1 MNQTPGGSG
10 GVGTET
16 PGELT
21 PTTTRPTHI
30 HIDDNPAQQYV
41 ASLRPPLTPSKSSS
55 KIPSMKESSQVNL
68 HSDSEFNARYE
79 RALQEQSTS
88 IEIKPT
94 SPNLT
99 TKTDSKPLK
108 KTEKR
113 DESYD
118 NSTDSD
124 DHDEFDWD
132 LSDEDEL
139 DEEEKEN
146 RKIEKNKRLTHLHEH
161 QVKRATRLRKVYL
174 TFMKLSRPIRTSLLL
189 LFGSGLTISPTLI
202 LHFRFP
208 NSPVIRPVMVWSIW
222 LSLCVAATCLS
233 SIMTDFLPII
243 LLKIIDFLYGSTPEK
258 LKTQVELWMSVR
270 FWIKLALSFTWYWV
284 ILLVMFSSIFPFQG
298 DSRLHY
304 FSWIQK
310 VTGGLFATG
319 LMLLAEKILLQ
330 IVKLNFHRTSLKDR
344 LEENEKALWALDKL
358 AAAKEH
364 VQKRRSGFLSGF
376 GVSRKS
382 NEGTGRNTPAKI
394 GISTARNSYNVDRSG
409 DLNIPIGGDVPLT
422 PMTTPGTPSQTRMNQ
437 DAEILEK
444 ELKKAKKN
452 RKRRSANLQ
461 NVADQFTNAI
471 AQVTLKD
478 ERKIKHDGIGSST
491 HSAKKLAKKLFE
503 GLDEDHGGVIT
514 RNEFEPYFKNPSDAF
529 MAFNLFDKDGNGD
542 IDRKEMR
549 NAVARIYRERKAL
562 ATSLKDMS
570 SAVAKLDAVLL
581 SIAFIIVI
589 FIWLLI
595 FNPSGTTSQFVPM
608 ATIILGF
615 SFIFGNAAKNL
626 FESMLFIFSVHPY
639 DVGDLVFIDESPM
652 FVLEFGLFSTT
663 FQRVDGQVIVAPNS
677 VLGSQKYIL
686 NVRRSGSMW
695 ETTNIMVGFETPLD
709 VLHEFRTRMRQYV
722 NDNPREWKGGLD
734 VNIDYMQ
741 NQNLIQLIIA
751 MEHKGNW
758 QDWGARWD
766 RRTLLMREMKKILD
780 SLNIIYKLPIQ
791 PVSFVSS
798 TNLGRKGYGS
808 SNKRSVGLNGSS
820 FTGPTVLGNAGRIGT
835 NSHSDWTN
843 TGNLPSLRVQSN
855 Q

>member
-1 MNQTPGGSG
+1 MNRPNADDSINT
-10 GVGTET
+10 TELNNLI
-16 PGELT
+16 PH
-21 PTTTRPTHI
+21 PRPTHI

-41 ASLRPPLTPSKSSS
+41 ASIRPPLVSAKTSPGILTMKDSSH
-55 KIPSMKESSQVNL
+55 VNV
-68 HSDSEFNARYE
+68 HSDSQFKARYE
-79 RALQEQSTS
+79 RALQDQSIT
-88 IEIKPT
+88 IEVN
-94 SPNLT
+94 SPNQSHQIHQNQNNRPREQN
-99 TKTDSKPLK
+99 K
-108 KTEKR
+108 
-113 DESYD
+113 DERPAETSD
-118 NSTDSD
+118 ETTDSD
-124 DHDEFDWD
+124 EDFDWN

-139 DEEEKEN
+139 DEEEKEI
-146 RKIEKNKRLTHLHEH
+146 RKKEKTKRLTHLHEH
-161 QVKRATRLRKVYL
+161 QVKRAKRLRKVYL
-174 TFMKLSRPIRTSLLL
+174 TLMKISRPIRTSLIL

-202 LHFRFP
+202 LLFRFP
-208 NSPVIRPVMVWSIW
+208 NSSALRPVMAWSIW
-222 LSLCVAATCLS
+222 SSLCVAATCLS
-233 SIMTDFLPII
+233 SIMTDFLPVIV
-243 LLKIIDFLYGSTPEK
+243 LKIVYLLYGSTPEK

-284 ILLVMFSSIFPFQG
+284 ILLVMFSSIFPFKD

-304 FSWIQK
+304 FSWVKK
-310 VTGGLFATG
+310 VTAGLFATG
-319 LMLLAEKILLQ
+319 LMLLFEKILLQ
-330 IVKLNFHRTSLKDR
+330 IIKLNFHRTSLKDR

-358 AAAKEH
+358 AAAKDISH
-364 VQKRRSGFLSGF
+364 VTKRRSGFLSGF

-382 NEGTGRNTPAKI
+382 HEGTGRNTPAKL
-394 GISTARNSYNVDRSG
+394 GISTARNSTDRNGTNDHSPQ
-409 DLNIPIGGDVPLT
+409 LVDVPLT
-422 PMTTPGTPSQTRMNQ
+422 PSPATIDQTQMRQ
-437 DAEILEK
+437 EAEILN
-444 ELKKAKKN
+444 KKLNKAQKN
-452 RKRRSANLQ
+452 QKRRSANL
-461 NVADQFTNAI
+461 ADQFTNAI
-471 AQVTLKD
+471 AHVTLKD
-478 ERKIKHDGIGSST
+478 ESKRKNDGLGSST

-503 GLDEDHGGVIT
+503 GLDEDRGGVIT
-514 RNEFEPYFKNPSDAF
+514 RNEFEPYFKNASDASE
-529 MAFNLFDKDGNGD
+529 AFKLFDKDGNGD

-562 ATSLKDMS
+562 ATGLKDMS

-581 SIAFIIVI
+581 SIAFVIVV

-695 ETTNIMVGFETPLD
+695 ETTNIMIGFDTPLD

-722 NDNPREWKGGLD
+722 NENPREWKGGLD
-734 VNIDYMQ
+734 VNIDYMK

-780 SLNIIYKLPIQ
+780 QLNIIYKLPIQ
-791 PVSFVSS
+791 PVSFVSP
-798 TNLGRKGYGS
+798 
-808 SNKRSVGLNGSS
+808 SNIGKKSNQRSVGSNEGYSFENRSS
-820 FTGPTVLGNAGRIGT
+820 NLLGNAARIGT
-835 NSHSDWTN
+835 NSQSNNWTN
-843 TGNLPSLRVQSN
+843 TGNLSALRVQGN